1 MKNNRF
7 LVLALAAL
15 SVGALASCGKQPTK
29 NTDVPV
35 EEGKV
40 TFFFTDSE
48 NSVELDSYSS
58 YFLTGGFIG
67 FATGLDALE
76 MTKLEDT
83 NVYYVITDAPDT
95 TLTQGNEYQIVRGY
109 NASSTMATAKQGLQ
123 WVDAYKSDEE
133 LTFTALEN
141 PTFTYTA
148 GDNKIDLGTHTFST
162 KVSAPAASL
171 NNYTLRFTFTTSVP
185 TYGQP
190 MIFGSFSGWKTP
202 SDSKTDEENKQ
213 IINDAKLTTVDPDRK
228 VWTKTFETM
237 YADTYE
243 YKLLVEY
250 TTAETSI
257 TWNNVDGN
265 DQNLSFNV
273 MQIDGDNYTLDVMSD
288 ATMDFDAKLP
298 DPSKTAKIK
307 FILANS
313 GKAGFAEGV
322 APGICGNFTSW
333 TYTALNSD
341 GDFYSLEL
349 TVVVGDFQCGIIN
362 MNEGGTSWVN
372 AIKGL
377 DGTSNISFT
386 TTLETKT
393 VTITADYSKLGVE
406 PSAITSVVVG

>member
-15 SVGALASCGKQPTK
+15 SVGALASCGRQPTK

-95 TLTQGNEYQIVRGY
+95 TLTQGNEYQILRGY

-133 LTFTALEN
+133 LTFEALAN
-141 PTFTYTA
+141 PSFTYTA
-148 GDNKIDLGTHTFST
+148 GDNTIDLGTHTFST
-162 KVSAPAASL
+162 KVSAPAAPL

-190 MIFGSFSGWKTP
+190 MIFGSFSGWRTP
-202 SDSKTDEENKQ
+202 SDSNTDEVNKQ
-213 IINDAKLTTVDPDRK
+213 IINDAKLSTVDPERK

-265 DQNLSFNV
+265 DQNLPFTV
-273 MQIDGDNYTLDVMSD
+273 MQIDGDNYTLDVVTD

-298 DPSKTAKIK
+298 DPSRTAKIK
-307 FILANS
+307 FIFANS
-313 GKAGFAEGV
+313 GTAGFAEGV

-333 TYTALNSD
+333 KYTALNSD

-377 DGTSNISFT
+377 DGGNISFT

-406 PSAITSVVVG
+406 PSAITSVDVK

>member
-133 LTFTALEN
+133 LTCTALEN

>member
-58 YFLTGGFIG
+58 YFLTGGWIN

-133 LTFTALEN
+133 LNFAALKN

-162 KVSAPAASL
+162 KVSAPAAPL

-265 DQNLSFNV
+265 DENLSFNV

-333 TYTALNSD
+333 TYTALNCD

>member
-29 NTDVPV
+29 NTNVPV

-83 NVYYVITDAPDT
+83 NVYYVITDAPDI
-95 TLTQGNEYQIVRGY
+95 TLNQGNEYQILRGY

-133 LTFTALEN
+133 LTFEALAN
-141 PTFTYTA
+141 PSFTYTA
-148 GDNKIDLGTHTFST
+148 GDNTIDLGTHTFST
-162 KVSAPAASL
+162 KVSAPAAPL

-190 MIFGSFSGWKTP
+190 MIFGSFSGWRTP
-202 SDSKTDEENKQ
+202 SDSNTDEVNKQ
-213 IINDAKLTTVDPDRK
+213 IINDAKLTTVDPERK

-237 YADTYE
+237 YADSYE

-265 DQNLSFNV
+265 DQNLPFTV
-273 MQIDGDNYTLDVMSD
+273 MQIDGDNYTLDVVTD

-298 DPSKTAKIK
+298 DPSRTAKIK

-313 GKAGFAEGV
+313 GAAGFAEGV

-377 DGTSNISFT
+377 DGNNITFT

-406 PSAITSVVVG
+406 PSTITSVDVK

>member
-95 TLTQGNEYQIVRGY
+95 TLNQGNEYQILRGY
-109 NASSTMATAKQGLQ
+109 NASSNMATAKQGLQ

-133 LTFTALEN
+133 LTFEALAN

-162 KVSAPAASL
+162 KVSAPAAPL

-190 MIFGSFSGWKTP
+190 MIFGSFSGWRTP
-202 SDSKTDEENKQ
+202 SDSNTDEVNKE
-213 IINDAKLTTVDPDRK
+213 IINDAKLTTVDPERK

-265 DQNLSFNV
+265 DQNLPFTV
-273 MQIDGDNYTLDVMSD
+273 MQIDGDNYTLDVVTD

-313 GKAGFAEGV
+313 GTAGFAEGV

-377 DGTSNISFT
+377 DGGNISFT
-386 TTLETKT
+386 TTLDTKT

-406 PSAITSVVVG
+406 PSTITSVDVK